1 MPVDIDKAQEKVE
14 KASGF
19 FDTLNAFIRK
29 HPIWSIIIVLVL
41 LSEGGYLGW
50 TATHP
55 ADVIYDEPYYDKP
68 YYDEYEDSTYYYKE
82 QQNGMKI

>member
-29 HPIWSIIIVLVL
+29 HPIWSIIIALVL

-55 ADVIYDEPYYDKP
+55 DDEVYDEPYYNED
-68 YYDEYEDSTYYYKE
+68 YYGEYEDSTYYYEE
-82 QQNGMKI
+82 QQTY